1 MGILDIRARNIRE
14 KIVNNELTAGQVIE
28 AYLNNIEKHEDE
40 INAFITL
47 DKEGARAQAAK
58 IDDKLR
64 NGKELGRL
72 AGIPIGIKDNIMT
85 KDMKTTC
92 GSKMLENFISPFDAT
107 VIDIIKA
114 EDGVIL
120 GKMNMDEFAMG
131 ATTETSYFGSTK
143 NPLDMELVPGGS
155 SGGSAAA
162 VAAKLVAIALGS
174 DTGGSVNQPA
184 SFCGV
189 VGLKPSYGRISRY
202 GLVPLANTLD
212 VIGIL
217 AKDALD
223 AAFLLSVLSGYDEN
237 DPTSISQEIAPNYEC
252 NVPSNDDLETIR
264 IGIPKELKDIEIDD
278 YVKENFLKTIELIKE
293 KGCQVVEVSLPNLDY
308 ALETYLLVANAEAS
322 ANLARYDGLRYG
334 YRAKEYDTLDDLFI
348 KSRTEAFGDEVKRR
362 IMLGTYILREDHV
375 EDYYMQALKVR
386 TLIREDFDKA
396 FEECDVLITPTSPR
410 LPYRLA
416 SRGEE
421 NQAVDFYKGSLFTI
435 PVNLAGICAMN
446 IPVFNDGSL
455 SIGVQ
460 LIGNKFKEEDIV
472 SLGHSIER
480 MVK

>member
-1 MGILDIRARNIRE
+1 MDILDIRARDIRE
-14 KIVNNELTAGQVIE
+14 KIVNKQLTAGQVIE
-28 AYLNNIEKHEDE
+28 AYLNNIEKYEDE
-40 INAFITL
+40 INAFITI

-58 IDDKLR
+58 IDEKFK

-85 KDMKTTC
+85 KDIKTTC

-107 VIDIIKA
+107 VIETIKA
-114 EDGVIL
+114 EDGIIV

-143 NPLDMELVPGGS
+143 NPLDLELVPGGS

-217 AKDALD
+217 AKDTLD
-223 AAFLLSVLSGYDEN
+223 AEYLLSVLSGYDEN
-237 DPTSISQEIAPNYEC
+237 DATSISEDIAPDFEC
-252 NVPSNDDLETIR
+252 NILKNDALETIK
-264 IGIPKELKDIEIDD
+264 IGIPKESGNIEIDD
-278 YVKENFLKTIELIKE
+278 YINENFIKIIELIKE
-293 KGCQVVEVSLPNLDY
+293 KGGKVVEVSLPKLDY
-308 ALETYLLVANAEAS
+308 AFETYLLVANAEAS
-322 ANLARYDGLRYG
+322 ANLARFDGLRYG
-334 YRAKEYDTLDDLFI
+334 HRAKEYDTLDELFI

-362 IMLGTYILREDHV
+362 IMVGTYILREDYA

-396 FEECDVLITPTSPR
+396 FAECDVLLTPTSPR
-410 LPYRLA
+410 LPYKLG
-416 SRGEE
+416 SRREQE
-421 NQAVDFYKGSLFTI
+421 IDFYKGSLFTV
-435 PVNLAGICAMN
+435 PVNLSGICAMN
-446 IPVFNDGSL
+446 IPIFNNGGFP
-455 SIGVQ
+455 IGIQ
-460 LIGNKFKEEDIV
+460 LIGDKFQEKDIV
-472 SLGHSIER
+472 SLGYAIER

>member
-278 YVKENFLKTIELIKE
+278 YVKENFFKTIELIKE
-293 KGCQVVEVSLPNLDY
+293 KGGQVVEVSLPNLDY

-375 EDYYMQALKVR
+375 EDYYMKALKVR